1 MQTFILLLIGMAVA
15 QILGG
20 LATYFFVHKY
30 LKHAKKII
38 IAEMGI
44 MLLVSFLLIIESFK
58 TTIYSGLA
66 LLAGI
71 AIFALLYKIIPH
83 KHETETERMGVLVFI
98 AMCFHEFPEG
108 LATGAMYLL
117 NPFLGLITAVT
128 IALHNIPEGSIAT
141 APYFMEKEYVRGSL
155 AVVITQI
162 LFIAGGLVAYYALVN
177 VSAWIQAVC
186 MAFAAG
192 AMLYIIYEERLLL
205 KKCKQ

>member
-1 MQTFILLLIGMAVA
+1 MQTFILLLIGMALA
-15 QILGG
+15 QIFGG

-44 MLLVSFLLIIESFK
+44 MLLASFLLIIEGFK

-66 LLAGI
+66 ILVGMTA
-71 AIFALLYKIIPH
+71 FALLYKIIPH
-83 KHETETERMGVLVFI
+83 KHETETERIGFLVFI

-128 IALHNIPEGSIAT
+128 IAAHNVPEGSIAT
-141 APYFMEKEYVRGSL
+141 APYFMAKETVRGIV
-155 AVVITQI
+155 AVLITQV
-162 LFIAGGLVAYYALVN
+162 LFVAGGITAYYALVN
-177 VSAWIQAVC
+177 VSANIQAIC
-186 MAFAAG
+186 MTFAAG
-192 AMLYIIYEERLLL
+192 AMLYIIFEERKLLN
-205 KKCKQ
+205 KF